1 MMFENWL
8 RKERIIVKKLFEKEY
23 PKETNMDALKFI
35 EERNRM
41 CDYYRGDNALSGCAE
56 CPVFEIMCSSVKY
69 VTSEYI
75 AAVEQWSKEHPRKTR
90 QRKFLDMFPTAS
102 VDDVGVLNV
111 CPAAVDD
118 RYRDGHCGSKT
129 LLSCQD
135 CSRKF
140 WMQEVE

>member
-1 MMFENWL
+1 
-8 RKERIIVKKLFEKEY
+8 
-23 PKETNMDALKFI
+23 MDALKFI

-41 CDYYRGDNALSGCAE
+41 CNYYGGGNALSECAE
-56 CPVFEIMCSSVKY
+56 CPASQRKCLSVRS
-69 VTSEYI
+69 VTAEYI
-75 AAVEQWSKEHPRKTR
+75 ADVEQWAQKHPHKTR

-118 RYRDGHCGSKT
+118 RYRDGHCGNRT
-129 LLSCQD
+129 WLSCQD
-135 CSRKF
+135 CCREF